1 MNTRTVAAIG
11 VVALLVLAPGT
22 SSAQSREDGAP
33 AMSLGTGDAVRASAV
48 GSSALY
54 FNPGGMPR
62 LKQYAIE
69 AGYSFLN
76 TLGGHSF
83 GVGMVDSAT
92 NDALAMGF
100 QYNYVLGKRDG
111 RDREG
116 HNLRGGLATGYATKD
131 FAIYGGLGVRYTN
144 FIVGAGDDPKNA
156 ESDDIEFF
164 TLDAGLVLT
173 ISDMFRIGVV
183 GQNLLDA
190 KNVREAPR
198 SVGVG
203 VGLQLEAFEL
213 NIDANL
219 DIQTDPET
227 PLVSW
232 HFGAQYLIEN
242 LVVVRLGF
250 VYDQGTDDKRIAGG
264 ASYVSKLVGVDLGF
278 QQSID
283 NGDDTIFSLGVR
295 VFLP

>member
-1 MNTRTVAAIG
+1 MNTTTVVAMCAAAAI
-11 VVALLVLAPGT
+11 ALMPT
-22 SSAQSREDGAP
+22 SASAQSREDGAP
-33 AMSLGTGDAVRASAV
+33 ALSLGVGDSVRASAV

-54 FNPGGMPR
+54 FNPGGMAR

-92 NDALAMGF
+92 NEALAMGF

-111 RDREG
+111 KDRDG
-116 HNLRGGLATGYATKD
+116 HNLRGGLATGYATND
-131 FAIYGGLGVRYTN
+131 FAIYGGLGVRYTS
-144 FIVGAGDDPKNA
+144 FAVGKADSDGNG
-156 ESDDIEFF
+156 ETDDIEFF

-173 ISDMFRIGVV
+173 VGEMFRFGVA
-183 GQNLLDA
+183 GQNLLDT
-190 KNVREAPR
+190 KTVREAPR
-198 SVGVG
+198 SIGIG
-203 VGLQLEAFEL
+203 AALQVDAFEL
-213 NIDANL
+213 AIDANL
-219 DIQTDPET
+219 DVQTDPEDV
-227 PLVSW
+227 LVSW

-242 LVVVRLGF
+242 LVVARVGF
-250 VYDQGTDDKRIAGG
+250 VYDQGRNDKRLAAG

-278 QQSID
+278 QQSLD
-283 NGDDTIFSLGVR
+283 NGSDTIFSLAVR